1 MIKLL
6 VLDRDGVIN
15 EDSPD
20 YIKSPE
26 EWLPIPGSLEA
37 ISELSRAGW
46 NIVVASNQSAVGRGM
61 ITVEMLNRIH
71 AKMHRAVA
79 NAGGHISAVFF
90 CPHAPEADCDCR
102 KPKPGLL
109 LDIARRYHVSGM
121 QLIMVGDSK
130 RDLQA
135 VAALDGLPILVRTG
149 KGVET
154 EIKGD
159 LPANT
164 LVFNN
169 LAAVA
174 AFLLAR
180 EAEKGQAPQ

>member
-1 MIKLL
+1 MKLL
-6 VLDRDGVIN
+6 ILDRDGVIN

-20 YIKSPE
+20 YIKTPD
-26 EWLPIPGSLEA
+26 EWLPISGSLEA

-61 ITVEMLNRIH
+61 ITVEMLNRIN

-79 NAGGHISAVFF
+79 AAGGHISAVFF
-90 CPHAPEADCDCR
+90 CPHAPDDACECR
-102 KPKPGLL
+102 KPKPGMLQE
-109 LDIARRYHVSGM
+109 IARRYRIAGM
-121 QLIMVGDSK
+121 HLIMVGDSR
-130 RDLQA
+130 RDLEA
-135 VAALDGLPILVRTG
+135 VAAVDGLPILVRTG
-149 KGVET
+149 KGIET
-154 EIKGD
+154 EKSGE

-180 EAEKGQAPQ
+180 EADKGQAPQ

>member
-1 MIKLL
+1 MKLL

-26 EWLPIPGSLEA
+26 EWQALPGSLEA
-37 ISELSRAGW
+37 ISDLYRAGW

-61 ITVEMLNRIH
+61 ITVEVLNHIH

-79 NAGGHISAVFF
+79 NAGGHIDAVFF
-90 CPHAPEADCDCR
+90 CPHDPGDGCDCR

-109 LDIARRYHVSGM
+109 YEISRRYHVQPM
-121 QLIMVGDSK
+121 QLIMVGDSR
-130 RDLQA
+130 RDLES

-149 KGVET
+149 KGAST
-154 EIKGD
+154 EAAGS
-159 LPANT
+159 LPPNT

-180 EAEKGQAPQ
+180 EGEKG

>member
-1 MIKLL
+1 MKLL

-26 EWLPIPGSLEA
+26 EWQALPGSLEA
-37 ISELSRAGW
+37 ISDLYRAGW

-61 ITVEMLNRIH
+61 ITVEILNRIH

-79 NAGGHISAVFF
+79 NAGGHIDAVFF
-90 CPHAPEADCDCR
+90 CPHEPDDGCDCR

-109 LDIARRYHVSGM
+109 HEISRRYHVQPM

-130 RDLQA
+130 RDLES

-149 KGVET
+149 KGTDTET
-154 EIKGD
+154 RGG

-180 EAEKGQAPQ
+180 EGEKG

>member
-1 MIKLL
+1 MKLL

-26 EWLPIPGSLEA
+26 EWQPITGSLEA
-37 ISELSRAGW
+37 IAELSRAGW
-46 NIVVASNQSAVGRGM
+46 TIVVASNQSAVGRGM
-61 ITVEMLNRIH
+61 ITFEMLNRIH

-90 CPHAPEADCDCR
+90 CPHAPQDECDCR

-109 LDIARRYHVSGM
+109 REIARRYRMNTM

-130 RDLQA
+130 RDLEA
-135 VAALDGLPILVRTG
+135 VAVVDGLPILVRTG
-149 KGVET
+149 KGRET
-154 EIKGD
+154 EAKGG

-164 LVFNN
+164 LIFNN

-180 EAEKGQAPQ
+180 EADKGQTPQ

>member
-1 MIKLL
+1 MKLL

-20 YIKSPE
+20 FIKTPE
-26 EWLPIPGSLEA
+26 EWQAIPGSLDA
-37 ISELSRAGW
+37 ISALYRAGW
-46 NIVVASNQSAVGRGM
+46 SIVVASNQSAIGRGM
-61 ITVEMLNRIH
+61 ITVETLNRIH

-79 NAGGHISAVFF
+79 NAGGHIDAVFF
-90 CPHAPEADCDCR
+90 CPHEPGDHCDCR

-109 LDIARRYHVSGM
+109 HEIARRYHILPM
-121 QLIMVGDSK
+121 HMIMVGDSK
-130 RDLQA
+130 RDLEA

-149 KGVET
+149 KGAAT
-154 EIKGD
+154 EEAGS

-164 LVFNN
+164 LTFNN

-180 EAEKGQAPQ
+180 EGEKG